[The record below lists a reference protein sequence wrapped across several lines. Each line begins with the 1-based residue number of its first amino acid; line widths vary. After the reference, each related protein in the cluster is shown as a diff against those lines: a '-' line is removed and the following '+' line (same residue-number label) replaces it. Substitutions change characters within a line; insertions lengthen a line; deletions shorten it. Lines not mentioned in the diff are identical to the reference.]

1 MEKRYILNSTHSN
14 YPPTYLLPIY
24 QPVYLPTY
32 TVPTYLIKVEFR
44 IGCLDASNKR
54 FAVEITAKRERLR
67 AVVES
72 VKGEVYKYLKS
83 LLST

>member
-14 YPPTYLLPIY
+14 YPPTYLLSTNPS
-24 QPVYLPTY
+24 TY
-32 TVPTYLIKVEFR
+32 PHIPTYLIKVEFR

>member
-1 MEKRYILNSTHSN
+1 MEKRYLLLYVFPNLTIPYISVYTQT
-14 YPPTYLLPIY
+14 TYL
-24 QPVYLPTY
+24 YLPNLLDY
-32 TVPTYLIKVEFR
+32 FFVLICFIKVEFR

-72 VKGEVYKYLKS
+72 VKGEV
-83 LLST
+83 